1 MHAAQGLVKLD
12 MAAHYATKM
21 SARGKA
27 IDTVNEAIEEEY
39 GV

>member
-1 MHAAQGLVKLD
+1 